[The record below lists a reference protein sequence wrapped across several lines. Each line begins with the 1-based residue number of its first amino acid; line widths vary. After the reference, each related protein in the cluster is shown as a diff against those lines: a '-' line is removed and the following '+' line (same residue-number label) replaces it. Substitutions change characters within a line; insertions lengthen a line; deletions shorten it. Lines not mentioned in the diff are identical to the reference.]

1 MWERERCPVEAGRN
15 LQGLAEV
22 AAEWVIPRLCVS
34 EGLDIVAVGLRAPE
48 ALQPEHDAVITRA
61 ARAGAGTIIRGGVA
75 RGEPGEGQGAD
86 RVWQIWAAAALDD
99 LLDGMSRTEFMLR
112 FTISHPDL
120 HSTIVGTLNPVHLAE
135 NLAAVERGP
144 LPADLVAEVKR
155 RVAAAA
161 G

>member
-1 MWERERCPVEAGRN
+1 M
-15 LQGLAEV
+15 
-22 AAEWVIPRLCVS
+22 
-34 EGLDIVAVGLRAPE
+34 
-48 ALQPEHDAVITRA
+48 ITRA
-61 ARAGAGTIIRGGVA
+61 ARAGVGTIIRGGVA

>member
-1 MWERERCPVEAGRN
+1 M
-15 LQGLAEV
+15 
-22 AAEWVIPRLCVS
+22 
-34 EGLDIVAVGLRAPE
+34 
-48 ALQPEHDAVITRA
+48 ITRA

-120 HSTIVGTLNPVHLAE
+120 HSTIVGTLNPVHSRRISPPWS
-135 NLAAVERGP
+135 AARSP
-144 LPADLVAEVKR
+144 RTWSPR
-155 RVAAAA
+155 
-161 G
+161 